1 MEIVLILILD
11 TCEIFSKIIAKNVL
25 NYYKVY
31 NIKWYYLQIKMF
43 LILLNQY

>member
-1 MEIVLILILD
+1 MEIMLILILD
-11 TCEIFSKIIAKNVL
+11 TCEIFIKIIAKNIL

-31 NIKWYYLQIKMF
+31 NIKWYYLQIKML